1 VAQWKN
7 RFERVLIESIPSM
20 KIHQTELEIV
30 RASVLEIAA
39 DAIVN
44 AANIGMRGGG
54 ALDGV
59 IHRAAGIEMKRELE
73 IVAPSGAKPAEVVV
87 TRAYNL
93 PQKWVFHVAGPVWKD
108 AKALECDELLAKSYR
123 GCLEEAQ
130 NRELESLAFPSL
142 STGVFAFPL
151 ERAAPI
157 AIQTAIE
164 FLVGNPQTTLRRV
177 TFAMFGGTEFH
188 HFERALR
195 KLENV

>member
-1 VAQWKN
+1 
-7 RFERVLIESIPSM
+7 M

-54 ALDGV
+54 ALDGA

-73 IVAPSGAKPAEVVV
+73 IAAPNGAQTAEIVV

-93 PQKWVFHVAGPVWKD
+93 PQKWVFHVAGPVWKEI
-108 AKALECDELLAKSYR
+108 KSLECDELLRKSYR

-130 NRELESLAFPSL
+130 NRGLESLAFPSL
-142 STGVFAFPL
+142 STGVFSFPL
-151 ERAAPI
+151 DRAAPI
-157 AIQTAIE
+157 ALQTAID
-164 FLVGNPQTTLRRV
+164 FLEENPQTSLRRV
-177 TFAMFGGTEFH
+177 TFAMFQGTEFH
-188 HFERALR
+188 YFERALR
-195 KLENV
+195 KLEISE